1 MKPEQSVSQRTQFF
15 WFYVQIAWMCMQ
27 NKIFQNKKQ
36 NHAEGDKAKK
46 SAPHAHKERIKIGN
60 RSADVF
66 NLPMRERRSQEM
78 HPS

>member
-1 MKPEQSVSQRTQFF
+1 
-15 WFYVQIAWMCMQ
+15 MQ